1 MTQHLVRRYRLH
13 CLVALLA
20 CLASL
25 AAADNSQD
33 AGWPAAVMIDEDYF
47 SGGGSVELDKRVEG
61 DAFLSGGRVAVRGP
75 VKGDV
80 AVAGGDITI
89 ADTVGQDLYAA
100 GGSVAISSQVAG
112 NARIAGGQVTISHR
126 GGIAGKATVAAA
138 SVQMAGRVGRYLAVY
153 AESVRIE
160 GEVGGD
166 LRIVARSVEIGP
178 EAKIGGKLI
187 YRSPQLAKIGPTAVI
202 AGGVTYVEMDWP
214 SGKVDSIARAAT
226 WISLILLVLSLLL
239 VGAIMIL
246 AFPEFSARAA
256 QTMRSDPWKSLG
268 LGFSLLLCLPVAAI
282 LFMITVI
289 GIPLGMALLLFYP
302 VMLLLGYITGA
313 LFLGDRVATWVAKR
327 RALVLKPAWRY
338 VALTVSLFALLIV
351 YEIPYVGCVVEFLV
365 LLFGLGAFWIC
376 AYRRYV
382 HRGPPQEPALLG
394 LDLV

>member
-1 MTQHLVRRYRLH
+1 
-13 CLVALLA
+13 
-20 CLASL
+20 
-25 AAADNSQD
+25 
-33 AGWPAAVMIDEDYF
+33 MIDEDYF
-47 SGGGSVELDKRVEG
+47 SCGASAELDKRIEG
-61 DAFLSGGRVAVRGP
+61 DAVLAGGRVAMRGP

-80 AVAGGDITI
+80 LLAGGDINV

-100 GGSVAISSQVAG
+100 GGSIALSGQVAG
-112 NARIAGGQVTISHR
+112 NARIAGGEVTISHR

-202 AGGVTYVEMDWP
+202 AGGVTHVEMDWP
-214 SGKVDSIARAAT
+214 SGKVDFIARAAT
-226 WISLILLVLSLLL
+226 WVSLIVLVLSLLL

-246 AFPEFSARAA
+246 AFPAFSASAA

-313 LFLGDRVATWVAKR
+313 LFLGERVAAWVAER

-338 VALTVSLFALLIV
+338 AALAVSLFALLIV
-351 YEIPYVGCVVEFLV
+351 YEIPYVGCMVEFLV

-376 AYRRYV
+376 AYRGYV
-382 HRGPPQEPALLG
+382 GKNPLQAPAPLG